1 MTDRFQAVLLFGAP
15 GAGKGTQGELIGK
28 VPGFFHMSTG
38 DMFRSLDKH
47 SDIGKVFF
55 DYSSKGE
62 LVPDE
67 VTVALWH
74 QYVHA
79 QTTLGIYHP
88 VTDLLILDGIPRTA
102 AQTGLMDQYIEVL
115 GVIHL
120 VANDRDEM
128 VKRLSNRAMKQ
139 KRIDDAK
146 EDVVRNRLDV
156 YDRETKPVLDHYN
169 PSLIHEVDAIGSPG
183 AVLGNILSVLAPIHE
198 NRFANCLEV

>member
-1 MTDRFQAVLLFGAP
+1 MTDRYQAVLLFGAP
-15 GAGKGTQGELIGK
+15 GAGKGTQGSLLGK
-28 VPGFFHMSTG
+28 IPGYFHMSTG

-47 SDIGKVFF
+47 SELGKVFF

-79 QTTLGIYHP
+79 QSLLGIFKP

-102 AQTGLMDQYIEVL
+102 AQTGLMDQYIDVL

-128 VKRLSNRAMKQ
+128 VKRLSRRAMQQ
-139 KRIDDAK
+139 KRVDDAR
-146 EDVVRNRLDV
+146 EEVVRNRLDV
-156 YDRETKPVLDHYN
+156 YDRETKPVLDHYDTA
-169 PSLIHEVDAIGSPG
+169 LVHDIDAIGSPG
-183 AVLGNILSVLAPIHE
+183 AVLGKILQVLAPIHE
-198 NRFANCLEV
+198 KNFPNSLEN